1 MQNEVKLK
9 EKLVKLK
16 KGLKGNIFFVAL
28 PYTILISV
36 LTIIGLFGGF
46 ALGNRLGSSIVGFSF
61 SFLFSTLG
69 FFLGVLITYL
79 LVKKKYLMNGL

>member
-1 MQNEVKLK
+1 MQNAVNIK

-16 KGLKGNIFFVAL
+16 KGIKDNIFFIAF
-28 PYTILISV
+28 PYTILISA

-46 ALGNRLGSSIVGFSF
+46 ALGSWLGDSIVGFSF

-69 FFLGVLITYL
+69 FVIGVLITYL
-79 LVKKKYLMNGL
+79 SVKKKYLMPTH